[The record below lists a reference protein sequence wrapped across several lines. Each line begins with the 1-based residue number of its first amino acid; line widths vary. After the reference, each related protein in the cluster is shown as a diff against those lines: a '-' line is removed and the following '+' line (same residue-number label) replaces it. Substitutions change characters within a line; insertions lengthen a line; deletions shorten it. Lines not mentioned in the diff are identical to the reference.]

1 MAFFL
6 IVGSIRKPSLNFD
19 TGDRTQM
26 LSQLFTRGCGRLTR
40 VNSRWKEKEEEKEER
55 GVEKDGRGRRDKG
68 EVCALAQ
75 LQISR

>member
-26 LSQLFTRGCGRLTR
+26 LSQLFTRACGRLTR
-40 VNSRWKEKEEEKEER
+40 VNSRGKQKEEEER

-75 LQISR
+75 PQISR